1 MAHKFFERCLRNSF
15 ERCSRNSFERCLRR
29 GALSVR
35 ASDGGGDF
43 AGGPKRSGGKSPGL
57 IFR

>member
-15 ERCSRNSFERCLRR
+15 ERCLRNSFERCLRR

-43 AGGPKRSGGKSPGL
+43 AGDPKRSGGKSRG
-57 IFR
+57 